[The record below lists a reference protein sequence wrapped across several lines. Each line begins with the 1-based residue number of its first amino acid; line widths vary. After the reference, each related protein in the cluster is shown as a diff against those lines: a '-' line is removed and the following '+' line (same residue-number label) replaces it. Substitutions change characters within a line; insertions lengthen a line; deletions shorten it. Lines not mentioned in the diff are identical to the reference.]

1 MLFRSNKLQK
11 LQYLHQVNWT
21 KVVNKLYKNQVH
33 LSEYNFCDYTDN
45 RDKYITNFYFVDTE
59 KINRID
65 IFLKNNNQKQ
75 ADIICSES
83 IVKLLR
89 SRNTNC

>member
-1 MLFRSNKLQK
+1 MQELS
-11 LQYLHQVNWT
+11 YLHQVNWP
-21 KVVNKLYKNQVH
+21 KVIQKLYKNQVH

-45 RDKYITNFYFVDTE
+45 RDKYIINFYLIDTE

-65 IFLKNNNQKQ
+65 IFLKNNTQKQ
-75 ADIICSES
+75 ADIICSQN

-89 SRNTNC
+89 SRNSNS